1 MKTVNEIRNYLLNNN
16 LSSYLVSKETGIAIA
31 TIDNIIAQKT
41 NPRSTTLNKLIEYL
55 ESHEAKKHLNKVEEP
70 TTEYRIEKDP
80 VSNVE
85 IMNMIQYIGDQLL
98 TSSRALVNNNEA
110 VSELL
115 LKTYNNTKK
124 ILKTT
129 DQIDTKGLTSI
140 TKKLKNT

>member
-1 MKTVNEIRNYLLNNN
+1 MKTANEIRNYLVDNN

-41 NPRSTTLNKLIEYL
+41 SPRSTTLNKLIEYL
-55 ESHEAKKHLNKVEEP
+55 ESHEAKKQLNKVEEP

-85 IMNMIQYIGDQLL
+85 IMNMIQYIGEQLL